1 MHPFALRSV
10 PEPRLDVLGSVGS
23 PRVELLSIA
32 AQSKA
37 TPAVASRGVA
47 AGGIVGTPRS
57 PKRVGLAGLA
67 SSLVLGAMLVGCSD
81 EGAQPAAS
89 AKSDSAASA
98 SATAGGEST
107 PAIGVPALPDDLPN
121 ALVLALSAFDARKP
135 GDQGP
140 PVPLP
145 AELELIVRRGGQWIA
160 TRMTDPESNVFHKAL
175 AYTTPEGEQ
184 VLLTGGGTKA
194 LLKLWRKQAG
204 QLVSQTIWEKDFG
217 GKFSRMRDIEVGDVD
232 GDGSRVIAVA
242 THDQGVVAVVRPKEG
257 GYSVEE
263 LDHEKNTFVHEIE
276 LGDVDG
282 DGVLEIYATP
292 SEPNRLDGSEQE
304 GHVVRYV
311 PKKGEGRK
319 IVADL
324 GKRHAKEIL
333 VHDVDGNGK
342 DELYVLVEGQKAP
355 SGEGLLHRTEIWRYE
370 ADTPPDQ
377 GVPIAEFED
386 RLGRFLTPADLDGD
400 GRKEIVAAL
409 YQKGVWWLEPGEDVS
424 KPWTK
429 RVVDRD
435 SKSFE
440 HAAIATDLDGDGR
453 QELYVANDDGKSIRR
468 YVWNGRRLVK
478 EEIYARQDDRS
489 ILTWNIMPIPVALVP
504 DAAAAA
510 PSASAQ

>member
-1 MHPFALRSV
+1 MTIATTVR
-10 PEPRLDVLGSVGS
+10 R
-23 PRVELLSIA
+23 RIA
-32 AQSKA
+32 A
-37 TPAVASRGVA
+37 
-47 AGGIVGTPRS
+47 VG
-57 PKRVGLAGLA
+57 RVGLLPALA
-67 SSLVLGAMLVGCSD
+67 LAALLAGCSD
-81 EGAQPAAS
+81 EGAKPATPAA
-89 AKSDSAASA
+89 SDSAAGSGAAPAADGTPA
-98 SATAGGEST
+98 SA
-107 PAIGVPALPDDLPN
+107 VPALPDDLPN

-135 GDQGP
+135 GDEGP

-145 AELELIVRRGGQWIA
+145 AELEFITRRGGKWVT

-175 AYTTPEGEQ
+175 AYTTPEGES

-194 LLKLWRKQAG
+194 LLKLWRKQDG
-204 QLVSQTIWEKDFG
+204 KLVSQTIWEKDFG

-242 THDQGVVAVVRPKEG
+242 THDQGVVAVVRPKDG
-257 GYSVEE
+257 AYAAEE
-263 LDHEKNTFVHEIE
+263 LDHEKDTFVHEVE

-282 DGVLEIYATP
+282 DGVVEIYATP

-319 IVADL
+319 VVADL

-342 DELYVLVEGQKAP
+342 DELYVLVEGQKDP
-355 SGEGLLHRTEIWRYE
+355 SGQGLVHRTEIWRYE
-370 ADTPPDQ
+370 ADTPPDK

-400 GRKEIVAAL
+400 GKKEIVAAL
-409 YQKGVWWLEPGEDVS
+409 FQKGVWWLKPGDDVT
-424 KPWTK
+424 KTWTK

-435 SKSFE
+435 SGSFE

-453 QELYVANDDGKSIRR
+453 QELYVANDEGKSIRR

-478 EEIYARQDDRS
+478 EEIHARQDDRS

-504 DAAAAA
+504 EADAGVAAPEAGAAADGAGAAAA
-510 PSASAQ
+510 Q